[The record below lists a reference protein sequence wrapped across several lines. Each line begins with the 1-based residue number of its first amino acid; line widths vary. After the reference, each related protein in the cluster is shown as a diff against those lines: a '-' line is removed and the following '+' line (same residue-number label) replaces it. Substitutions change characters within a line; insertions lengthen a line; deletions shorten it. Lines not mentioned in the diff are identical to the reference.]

1 MKQFSYVLT
10 KPNGLHIRSMDGLHK
25 ASSRFSSRISLCSG
39 ERTAELKGGRMLPSM
54 NVPCGAQVTVI
65 VEGCD
70 EEAAVAAMQHY
81 FVANM

>member
-10 KPNGLHIRSMDGLHK
+10 KPHGLHIRPMDGLMK
-25 ASSRFSSRISLCSG
+25 EASRYASRISLCNG
-39 ERTAELKGGRMLPSM
+39 ERSTELGRGRLLSAL
-54 NVPCGAQVTVI
+54 NAPCGSQVTVI
-65 VEGCD
+65 VEGMD